1 MPTGTG
7 KTEVMLSVLV
17 SAQCPKVLVLV
28 PTDAL
33 RTQIA
38 EKFLSLGVLNEPGF
52 DILHERARRPI
63 VGLLQHIPNDIA
75 EVDDVFGRLQCHR
88 YDE

>member
-1 MPTGTG
+1 
-7 KTEVMLSVLV
+7 MLSVLV